1 MIEKGVRVKMS
12 PMWRHDEAVGTVIKI
27 TKEYTVVSWDNIN
40 GEWHYTKDQAEKL
53 EVLSEE
59 KVS

>member
-1 MIEKGVRVKMS
+1 MIKKGTRVRMT
-12 PMWRHDEAVGTVIKI
+12 PMWKHGEAVGTVIKL